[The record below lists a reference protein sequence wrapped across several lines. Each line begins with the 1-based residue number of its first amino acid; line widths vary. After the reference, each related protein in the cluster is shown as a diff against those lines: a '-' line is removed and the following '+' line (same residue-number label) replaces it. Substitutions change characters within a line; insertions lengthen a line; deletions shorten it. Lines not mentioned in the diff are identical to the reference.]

1 MAGYTEDFK
10 NHRLRLQEVLG
21 LHTASNVNV
30 LVTKMNDLVSRLL
43 ATKPDWEKTLA
54 TQTKGV
60 GDRSKWLESD
70 ASLQAVI
77 SAAKDPVLG
86 GIVTTGKK
94 VESKSK
100 SNEMREI
107 QTSKLSELRDEMES
121 SVDKLCTGNMDIFE
135 LKLAFHTQQLRD
147 SIESSAQFVVRTL
160 SGPYDRLLHE
170 VCPFTA
176 GFLYRSWTVSSGSAR
191 IMEGNGEFWAALVKV

>member
-1 MAGYTEDFK
+1 VAGYIEDFK
-10 NHRLRLQEVLG
+10 NHRLRLQEILG
-21 LHTASNVNV
+21 LHTASNVTV

-43 ATKPDWEKTLA
+43 ATKPDWEKTMA

-86 GIVTTGKK
+86 GIVPTKK

-100 SNEMREI
+100 SNEMRDV
-107 QTSKLSELRDEMES
+107 QSKKLSELRDEMES
-121 SVDKLCTGNMDIFE
+121 SVDKLCKGNMDLFE
-135 LKLAFHTQQLRD
+135 LKLAFHTQQLQD

-170 VCPFTA
+170 VFPFAA
-176 GFLYRSWTVSSGSAR
+176 GFVYRSQTVFYQDLRELWKEMVSFELR
-191 IMEGNGEFWAALVKV
+191 

>member
-1 MAGYTEDFK
+1 MAEYAEDFK

-30 LVTKMNDLVSRLL
+30 LLKKMDDLVSRLL

-86 GIVTTGKK
+86 GIVTKK

-100 SNEMREI
+100 SKEI
-107 QTSKLSELRDEMES
+107 HDVQSKKLSELRDEMES
-121 SVDKLCTGNMDIFE
+121 SVDKLCKGNMDLFE
-135 LKLAFHTQQLRD
+135 LKLTFQTQQLQD
-147 SIESSAQFVVRTL
+147 SIESSAQEVIRTL

-170 VCPFTA
+170 VCRFAA
-176 GFLYRSWTVSSGSAR
+176 GFVHRSRTVLSGPAR
-191 IMEGNGEFWAALVKV
+191 INGELRFD

>member
-10 NHRLRLQEVLG
+10 NHRLQLQEVLG

-54 TQTKGV
+54 TQTQGV

-86 GIVTTGKK
+86 GIVTKK

-100 SNEMREI
+100 SNEMRA
-107 QTSKLSELRDEMES
+107 QSKKLSELRDEMES
-121 SVDKLCTGNMDIFE
+121 PVDKLCKVNMDVFE
-135 LKLAFHTQQLRD
+135 LKLAFHTQQLQD

-170 VCPFTA
+170 VCPFAA
-176 GFLYRSWTVSSGSAR
+176 GFVYRSWTVFYQDLRKLWKEMASFG
-191 IMEGNGEFWAALVKV
+191 LC

>member
-30 LVTKMNDLVSRLL
+30 LVTKMNDLVPRLL

-70 ASLQAVI
+70 DSLQAVI

-86 GIVTTGKK
+86 GIVTKK

-100 SNEMREI
+100 SNEMRDI
-107 QTSKLSELRDEMES
+107 QSKKLSELRIEMES
-121 SVDKLCTGNMDIFE
+121 SVDKLCKGNMDLFE
-135 LKLAFHTQQLRD
+135 LKLAFQTQQLQD
-147 SIESSAQFVVRTL
+147 SIESSAQFVVRAL
-160 SGPYDRLLHE
+160 SGPYDRLVHE
-170 VCPFTA
+170 VCPFA
-176 GFLYRSWTVSSGSAR
+176 ANFVYRSLIFFIR
-191 IMEGNGEFWAALVKV
+191 IYEHYGRKW